1 VTVNSI
7 KTQPTLKVRIQESY
21 YRFTHS
27 KNLNSSAPLSIL
39 TFLGPY
45 YILFFL
51 FIVISVIAAIGLSF
65 TYFNTIQFPNWI
77 GLSNYVALL
86 TKDTIFMQYVL
97 PNTMMFVLCVGPG
110 GYLLGFFLAWSLSQ
124 LPHKL
129 RTIMAIIIYS
139 PSMVGGVAIAVVWRV
154 VFSGD
159 VTGYLNAILLNMG
172 LIEDPI
178 QWLQSTQYLMII
190 MILVSLWGS
199 MGVGFLAMLSGILNI
214 NQEIFEA
221 AYIDGI
227 SNKFQEIFYITIPSM
242 KPQMLFGAVMA
253 IVGTFRAGSIGVQ
266 LSGSNPTPQYTGQ
279 LIINHID
286 DYGFIRY
293 EMGYAAAVSVVLLLI
308 IIFFSKLSNR
318 LLSERRH
325 DG

>member
-1 VTVNSI
+1 MNRI
-7 KTQPTLKVRIQESY
+7 QTQPALKVRFQKAFH
-21 YRFTHS
+21 RFTHP
-27 KNLNSSAPLSIL
+27 KNLKSPAPVSIL

-45 YILFFL
+45 YLLFFL

-97 PNTMMFVLCVGPG
+97 PNTMMFVLIVGPG

-124 LPHKL
+124 LPQKL

-139 PSMVGGVAIAVVWRV
+139 PSMVGGVTIAVVWRV

-159 VTGYLNAILLNMG
+159 VTGYLNALLLNIG

-253 IVGTFRAGSIGVQ
+253 IVGTFKAGSIGVQ
-266 LSGSNPTPQYTGQ
+266 LSGSNPTPQYAGQ

-318 LLSERRH
+318 LLSERRN